1 MKYYLGL
8 DAGGTKTNCLIGDQ
22 EGAIVGFGG
31 AGCGNYEVHGV
42 GPAGLEN
49 RKAVEA
55 ALARAGL
62 ELSDIA
68 GIGMGIAG
76 ADLPE
81 DYDMLDREI
90 FAPLFGDVPRS
101 FRNDSMAGLRGG
113 TRNPYG
119 IVIACGT
126 GCVCAGR
133 NEAGQETR
141 VGGLGLEFG
150 DECSGSGIGMT
161 GLRRVWQAREGII
174 PETLLAR
181 KFVERAG
188 CASTE
193 DLFYKLYRRELV
205 EDDLQ
210 PMSKLVFDAALEG
223 DRAACDILVEG
234 GRYLAAMVNAVARAL
249 TMIQDEFEVVMAG
262 GVFKGS
268 SPVLADTMATTIH
281 EVCPY
286 ARPVVP
292 MFEPVVGALLMGME
306 LDTVI
311 SEETYQSLSRN
322 LIEAEKRYEVRFKS
336 EPLSTPRG
344 VPSGRTKTKTFSQE

>member
-1 MKYYLGL
+1 MNYYLGL
-8 DAGGTKTNCLIGDQ
+8 DAGGTKTNCLIGDEQ
-22 EGAIVGFGG
+22 GTILGFGG

-42 GPAGLEN
+42 GPAGIQN
-49 RKAVEA
+49 RNAVEI
-55 ALARAGL
+55 ALAQAGL

-90 FAPLFGDVPRS
+90 FAPLFKDVPRA

-119 IVIACGT
+119 IAIACGT

-133 NEAGQETR
+133 NVAGHEAR

-150 DECSGSGIGMT
+150 DECSGTGIGLT
-161 GLRRVWQAREGII
+161 GLRRVWQARDGII

-181 KFVERAG
+181 KFVERAR
-188 CASTE
+188 CTDTE
-193 DLFYKLYRRELV
+193 DLFHKLYRRELV
-205 EDDLQ
+205 EKDLE

-234 GRYLAAMVNAVARAL
+234 GKYLAAMVNAVARAL
-249 TMIQDEFEVVMAG
+249 VMTGDEFEVVMAG

-268 SPVLADTMATTIH
+268 SPVLADTMAKGIR
-281 EVCPY
+281 EVCPH
-286 ARPVVP
+286 ARPVMP
-292 MFEPVVGALLMGME
+292 MFEPVVGALLIGME

-311 SEETYQSLSRN
+311 SEQTYRNLSGN
-322 LIEAEKRYEVRFKS
+322 LIEAEKQYEVRFKS
-336 EPLSTPRG
+336 QPLGTPG
-344 VPSGRTKTKTFSQE
+344 